1 MFRFFQSIFGGDE
14 KKGSY
19 PESLVKAAIERAV
32 EGTDPWMR
40 AVSGYKRKLRPA
52 VLQAIDHVVALVDS
66 MPPPIPMNRQ
76 AYEES
81 PQVHAVFISR
91 DDMNSIIA
99 NSRELAEFRKGPGD
113 VQAAYALLLTEKH
126 ERGILGAEL
135 SGEIV
140 MHGVPQVTVSFESHR
155 LIDPSSTADE
165 LRRKLKHRAFDHLLS
180 LALKRIT
187 IVKTERGNIEN
198 YRALLEAKLNL
209 LNRAGWG
216 FGNEDQEGAIELA
229 EVEELLA
236 RIESQ
241 LKEIGREDQMLEK
254 YLEILVDVLSDPGS
268 YLWASQE
275 TLIVDRMGIKHNE
288 ATSDAPV
295 LVLDSLCNAEGR
307 SLVYMPVKIPLNAP

>member
-1 MFRFFQSIFGGDE
+1 MFRIFQSFFGGNE

-52 VLQAIDHVVALVDS
+52 VLQAIDHVVALVDH
-66 MPPPIPMNRQ
+66 MPAPITMDRA
-76 AYEES
+76 AYEDS
-81 PQVHAVFISR
+81 PQVHAVFIST

-99 NSRELAEFRKGPGD
+99 ESRELAEFRKGSVD
-113 VQAAYALLLTEKH
+113 AQAAYALLLTEKQ
-126 ERGILGAEL
+126 ERGILGAEM
-135 SGEIV
+135 SGDIV

-155 LIDPSSTADE
+155 VVDPSSSEDE

-216 FGNEDQEGAIELA
+216 FGNEGQDGVTELA
-229 EVEELLA
+229 QAEGLLA

-241 LKEIGREDQMLEK
+241 LTEIGREDQMLGK
-254 YLEILVDVLSDPGS
+254 YLDILIDVLSDPGS
-268 YLWASQE
+268 YLWTSQE
-275 TLIVDRMGIKHNE
+275 TLIVDRMGIKRCE
-288 ATSDAPV
+288 VSSDAPE
-295 LVLDSLCNAEGR
+295 LLLDTLRNAEGR
-307 SLVYMPVKIPLNAP
+307 TLVYMPVMIPLNKS

>member
-1 MFRFFQSIFGGDE
+1 MFRIFQSFFGGNE
-14 KKGSY
+14 KRGSY

-40 AVSGYKRKLRPA
+40 AVSGYRRKLRPA
-52 VLQAIDHVVALVDS
+52 VVQAIDHVVALVDS
-66 MPPPIPMNRQ
+66 MPPSITMDRA
-76 AYEES
+76 AYEDS

-99 NSRELAEFRKGPGD
+99 ASRELAEFRKGPGD
-113 VQAAYALLLTEKH
+113 VQAAYALLLTEKR

-155 LIDPSSTADE
+155 LIDPSVTEAE
-165 LRRKLKHRAFDHLLS
+165 LRRKLKHRAFDHLLG

-216 FGNEDQEGAIELA
+216 FGNEDREGHTELA
-229 EVEELLA
+229 EAEELLA
-236 RIESQ
+236 RIERQ
-241 LKEIGREDQMLEK
+241 LNEIGREDQMLEK
-254 YLEILVDVLSDPGS
+254 YLEILVDVLSNPGA
-268 YLWASQE
+268 YLWAGQE
-275 TLIVDRMGIKHNE
+275 TLIVDRMGIKRSE
-288 ATSDAPV
+288 AACDASE
-295 LVLDSLCNAEGR
+295 LVLDTLCNAEGR
-307 SLVYMPVKIPLNAP
+307 SLVYIPVMIPLDKS

>member
-1 MFRFFQSIFGGDE
+1 MFRIFQSIFGGNE
-14 KKGSY
+14 KKGIY
-19 PESLVKAAIERAV
+19 PESLIKAAIERAV

-66 MPPPIPMNRQ
+66 MPPPVTMDRA
-76 AYEES
+76 AYDDS
-81 PQVHAVFISR
+81 PRLHAVFISR
-91 DDMNSIIA
+91 DDMTSIIA
-99 NSRELAEFRKGPGD
+99 NSRELAEFRKSSGD
-113 VQAAYALLLTEKH
+113 ARAAYALLLTEKR
-126 ERGILGAEL
+126 ERGILGAEM

-155 LIDPSSTADE
+155 LIDPGSTADE
-165 LRRKLKHRAFDHLLS
+165 LRRKLKHRAFDHLLG

-216 FGNEDQEGAIELA
+216 FGNEGQDGVTELA
-229 EVEELLA
+229 EAEGLLT

-241 LKEIGREDQMLEK
+241 LTEIGREDQMLAK
-254 YLEILVDVLSDPGS
+254 YLDILIGVLSDPGS
-268 YLWASQE
+268 YLWARQE
-275 TLIVDRMGIKHNE
+275 TLIVDRMGIKRNE
-288 ATSDAPV
+288 AASDAPE
-295 LVLDSLCNAEGR
+295 LLLDALCNAEGR
-307 SLVYMPVKIPLNAP
+307 SLVYIPVMIPLGK

>member
-14 KKGSY
+14 KKGRY

-66 MPPPIPMNRQ
+66 MPPPITMNRL

-91 DDMNSIIA
+91 EDMNSIIA
-99 NSRELAEFRKGPGD
+99 NSRELAEFRKGSGD
-113 VQAAYALLLTEKH
+113 AQAAYALLLTEKR

-216 FGNEDQEGAIELA
+216 FGNEDQDGATELA

-275 TLIVDRMGIKHNE
+275 TLIVDRMGIKHSE
-288 ATSDAPV
+288 ATSDAPE

-307 SLVYMPVKIPLNAP
+307 SLVYMPVKIPLDAP